1 MSDKNGEAAFLVID
15 GQAIAHVPSE
25 YGYAEALM
33 SQLIDACDG
42 RISVDAGG
50 GYESGDIS
58 DVGEALS
65 WCDFHAGYYSFIGTV
80 YDANGNEVEPYIL
93 SSQWYAYE
101 LPEYETEIDRY
112 CVENGLTRPC
122 EMK

>member
-1 MSDKNGEAAFLVID
+1 MNDANGNTAFLIID
-15 GQAIAHVPSE
+15 GQPIAHVPSE

-33 SQLIDACDG
+33 SQLIDACGG

-65 WCDFHAGYYSFIGTV
+65 WCDFHAGYYSFIGAV
-80 YDANGNEVEPYIL
+80 YDASGNEIDPYIL
-93 SSQWYAYE
+93 SSQWYTYE
-101 LPEYETEIDRY
+101 LPEYAEEIDRY
-112 CVENGLTRPC
+112 CIKNGLVRPS